1 MPNSFELIAIVII
14 LILLAFIMGM
24 ITGVSLARP
33 RTKV

>member
-1 MPNSFELIAIVII
+1 MLDNFDLIAIVII

-33 RTKV
+33 RTKG